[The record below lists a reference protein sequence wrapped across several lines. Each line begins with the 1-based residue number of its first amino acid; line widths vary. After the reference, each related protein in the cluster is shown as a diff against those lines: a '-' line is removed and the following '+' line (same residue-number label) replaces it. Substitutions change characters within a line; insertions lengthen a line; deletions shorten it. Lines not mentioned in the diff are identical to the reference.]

1 MGCAPWRPSP
11 LPVPITPEPLAIGG
25 GSPVITAPFPPYRS
39 LGEEETA
46 AANRVLQSGV
56 LSAFI
61 GAAGPGFLGGPEVQA
76 LEREAA
82 ERFGVKHV
90 VSVNSWTSGL
100 VAAVGA
106 IGIEPGDEVIVTPW
120 TMVATATAILHWNGI
135 PVFADIDPH
144 SFNLDPSKVEALITP
159 RTRAILCADIFGQSA
174 NIPALRAIADRHG
187 LRLITDTAQ
196 APGAELAG
204 RSAGTGA
211 DIGGF
216 SLNYHKHIHCG
227 EGGLL
232 VTNDD
237 RLADRLRL
245 IRNHGEAVIDSDDPA
260 ELANIL
266 GHNFRLGEIEAAI
279 AREQLMKLP
288 ALVASR
294 QRAAERLR
302 AGLSDLQGLRLP
314 AVAPEATHVYYV
326 FGMVLNLECL
336 GRARSW
342 ILGALK
348 AEGVP
353 ALFGGYQ
360 CIHLNPLFRHRIAY
374 GSSGFPWTGLTR
386 GDSSV
391 TYAPGLCPVAEE
403 MHQRTFLGLNL
414 CAHPYTDAEIDQ
426 VVTAFRKVWA
436 HLESA

>member
-1 MGCAPWRPSP
+1 MTDKTQDS
-11 LPVPITPEPLAIGG
+11 LAING
-25 GSPVITAPFPPYRS
+25 GSQAIPHAFPPYRS
-39 LGEEETA
+39 LGGEEVE
-46 AANRVLQSGV
+46 AANRVLHSGV

-61 GAAGPGFLGGPEVQA
+61 GAPGPGFHGGPEVQA

-82 ERFGVKHV
+82 ERFGVRHV
-90 VSVNSWTSGL
+90 VAVNSWTSGL

-144 SFNLDPSKVEALITP
+144 TFNLDPAAVEAAVTP

-174 NIPALRAIADRHG
+174 DLHALRAIADRHG
-187 LRLITDTAQ
+187 LRLLTDTAQ
-196 APGAELAG
+196 APGALLAG
-204 RSAGTGA
+204 RSAGAAA

-232 VTNDD
+232 VTDD
-237 RLADRLRL
+237 DHLAERLQL
-245 IRNHGEAVIDSDDPA
+245 IRNHGEAVIQSDDPS

-279 AREQLMKLP
+279 ARAQLHKLP
-288 ALVASR
+288 TLVASR
-294 QRAAERLR
+294 QRAADRLR
-302 AGLSDLQGLRLP
+302 AGLADLPGLQLP
-314 AVAPEATHVYYV
+314 AVADQATHVYYV
-326 FGMVLNLECL
+326 FGMTLDPERL
-336 GRARSW
+336 GRPRSW
-342 ILGALK
+342 IVDALR

-374 GSSGFPWTGLTR
+374 GTAGFPWKGLAS
-386 GDSSV
+386 GDSAV
-391 TYAPGLCPVAEE
+391 TYGPGLCPVAEDL
-403 MHQRTFLGLNL
+403 HQRTFLGLNL
-414 CAHPYTDAEIDQ
+414 CAHPYTDPEIDQ
-426 VVTAFRKVWA
+426 VAAAFRKVWA
-436 HLESA
+436 HLEAGA

>member
-1 MGCAPWRPSP
+1 MTNSA
-11 LPVPITPEPLAIGG
+11 LDLLAIEG
-25 GSPVITAPFPPYRS
+25 GSQVIPHPFPPYRS
-39 LGEEETA
+39 LGEEEIE
-46 AANRVLQSGV
+46 AANRVLRSGV

-61 GAAGPGFLGGPEVQA
+61 GAPGPGFFGGPEVQS

-82 ERFGVKHV
+82 ERFGVRHV
-90 VSVNSWTSGL
+90 VAVNSWTSGL

-106 IGIEPGDEVIVTPW
+106 IGIAPGDEVIVPPW

-144 SFNLDPSKVEALITP
+144 TFNLDPAAVEAAITP

-187 LRLITDTAQ
+187 LRLLTDTAQ
-196 APGAELAG
+196 APGALLAG
-204 RSAGTGA
+204 RSAGTAA

-232 VTNDD
+232 VTDDD
-237 RLADRLRL
+237 RLAERLQL
-245 IRNHGEAVIDSDDPA
+245 IRNHGEAVIQSVDPS

-279 AREQLMKLP
+279 ARAQLRKLP

-294 QRAAERLR
+294 QRAADRLR
-302 AGLSDLQGLRLP
+302 AGLADLPGLQLP
-314 AVAPEATHVYYV
+314 AVADHATHVYYV
-326 FGMVLNLECL
+326 FGMTLDPERL
-336 GRARSW
+336 GRPRSW
-342 ILGALK
+342 IVDALR

-360 CIHLNPLFRHRIAY
+360 CIHLNPLFCHRIAY
-374 GSSGFPWTGLTR
+374 GTAGFPWKGLAS
-386 GDSSV
+386 GDSAV
-391 TYAPGLCPVAEE
+391 TYGPGLCPVAEDL
-403 MHQRTFLGLNL
+403 HQRTFLGLNL
-414 CAHPYTDAEIDQ
+414 CAHPYTDPEIDQ
-426 VVTAFRKVWA
+426 VVAAFRKVWA
-436 HLESA
+436 HLEAGA